1 MISAVP
7 KVENILIVII
17 CPYTVLNFSTFGF
30 PHQSER
36 KFNSPS
42 LPVYSPFHQKYCL
55 KLERGLIIC
64 PFQTPVGLPCDQ
76 HSAAS
81 NKDPFGRPAGRTE
94 LHSSCFGGPGKV
106 PKPAPVQCLLNV
118 PECIP
123 ILHVTQAHADPAD
136 IPTPLCSLARTPRF
150 LHEGFCG
157 VVFFFHFAL
166 GLNSA
171 IAPPPPHTPS
181 VFI

>member
-7 KVENILIVII
+7 KMENILIVII

-76 HSAAS
+76 HSAGS
-81 NKDPFGRPAGRTE
+81 DKDPFAVQLDGQNYTAAASVVLEKFPN
-94 LHSSCFGGPGKV
+94 LCLSS
-106 PKPAPVQCLLNV
+106 A
-118 PECIP
+118 
-123 ILHVTQAHADPAD
+123 
-136 IPTPLCSLARTPRF
+136 S
-150 LHEGFCG
+150 
-157 VVFFFHFAL
+157 
-166 GLNSA
+166 
-171 IAPPPPHTPS
+171 
-181 VFI
+181 